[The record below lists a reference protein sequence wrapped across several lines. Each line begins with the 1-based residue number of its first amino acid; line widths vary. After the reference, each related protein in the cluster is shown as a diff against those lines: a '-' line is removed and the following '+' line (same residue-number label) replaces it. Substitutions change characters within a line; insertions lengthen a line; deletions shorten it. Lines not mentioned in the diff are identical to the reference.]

1 MAARLPSHEDS
12 PPLEV
17 PRSAP
22 DSSPPEHVSTVV
34 ARVLS
39 AEPIRSRM
47 TPTHVGERVAAVR
60 AYAARP
66 TADPIYSDVLEREL
80 WLEVL
85 QAIATGAH
93 RPSELA
99 AIAILTA
106 EGR

>member
-1 MAARLPSHEDS
+1 
-12 PPLEV
+12 
-17 PRSAP
+17 
-22 DSSPPEHVSTVV
+22 
-34 ARVLS
+34 
-39 AEPIRSRM
+39 
-47 TPTHVGERVAAVR
+47 VAAVR